1 MGWRLKYL
9 YLHMISRNPFAQAAV
24 LLLSVAFFCSCEME
38 AKGRAAPERAGSRPS
53 DDSVPGYQE
62 VKVEIREDGL
72 AYLPGAAVPFT
83 GDAVELHYDR
93 TPPRLARRT
102 PYVKGRRH
110 GMMVSFTSGGKLREE
125 RTFDQGRPAF
135 LVVYHGNGKKKYQF
149 ALNEKD
155 VGEGPILRWYD
166 NGVLWSEGQLDSEGR
181 FHGEEKDYDREGRLM
196 GHYIKEHGRLKE
208 IRFETPE
215 MMAERLQ
222 QESGKP
228 PTEVIEAEASAQG
241 P

>member
-1 MGWRLKYL
+1 
-9 YLHMISRNPFAQAAV
+9 MISRNPFAQAAV
-24 LLLSVAFFCSCEME
+24 LFLSAALFCSCEME
-38 AKGRAAPERAGSRPS
+38 AKGRAALDRAGSPPAE
-53 DDSVPGYQE
+53 DAVPGYQE

-72 AYLPGAAVPFT
+72 AYLPAAELPFT

-110 GMMVSFTSGGKLREE
+110 GMTVSFTSGGKLREE
-125 RTFDQGRPAF
+125 RTFEQGRPAF
-135 LVVYHGNGKKKYQF
+135 LVVYHGNGKKKYQY
-149 ALNEKD
+149 ALNEKE

-196 GHYIKEHGRLKE
+196 GHYVKEHGRLKE

-215 MMAERLQ
+215 MMAERLH

-228 PTEVIEAEASAQG
+228 SAEVIEAEASAQG